1 MVCRCH
7 PLPQP
12 PCRPQPCSIC
22 QAPKPHSALRH
33 EPTAG
38 TSQLRSLRPQVKGPA
53 RTGRGPSFPTKL
65 GPRAQSQATQREK
78 CIQDWQDLLAQIGS
92 CSITFVAAAAS
103 QDPYAA
109 FEASLRAYTPSTI
122 AQYFRCIRA
131 FLAFI
136 GALGFGVGDLL
147 LVHLVDLLHACENSK
162 LEDRSSVRIAPRPM
176 LKALS
181 WLARI
186 GQIESL
192 ASLLSNPLAKA
203 FASPQQPQE
212 RKEALPL
219 PLAILASWERKVC
232 AADCT
237 HNLRIM
243 LGAFLLAAHT
253 SMRLGD
259 MQRIKIKEISLTQH
273 ALRGSC
279 WATKTTKLGQPWACT
294 LFGLTGR
301 SAQSSWV
308 IKWLESLSEAVTQSI
323 SEPFSLPEPD
333 FIMPVFACIDEKT
346 HPKFSGPL
354 PYTQALSLLRWAVQV
369 PWEPRTSACLN
380 SDEAHAYTLHSL
392 KVALL
397 SASAQLRL
405 PEESRRQQGHHRIN
419 SVQLYSRDD
428 TIESLWVQA
437 QIAAALIRGWRP
449 TRPQSRGGQHPVF
462 EPLFRVDAQPIPQSI
477 NLLDLP
483 APLRMFTYVREQ
495 QAQPCIA
502 DPEAW
507 AVQDIQSSD
516 SSSAHESGEEC
527 PDEAPPPR
535 SSLALCLVQLTTGAA
550 VHAVYSSPE
559 HLQSAFC
566 TACGLGIQV
575 PVHRID
581 YLGQEHLCK
590 HNACQHAFS
599 LMP

>member
-1 MVCRCH
+1 MVCRA
-7 PLPQP
+7 LPPVATTALQAAAPQHLPGTQTAFSSPARAICGNSQP
-12 PCRPQPCSIC
+12 
-22 QAPKPHSALRH
+22 
-33 EPTAG
+33 
-38 TSQLRSLRPQVKGPA
+38 RSLRPRVKGPA
-53 RTGRGPSFPTKL
+53 RTGRFRQAKL
-65 GPRAQSQATQREK
+65 GPHAQSQATQREK

-92 CSITFVAAAAS
+92 CSITFA
-103 QDPYAA
+103 AA

-136 GALGFGVGDLL
+136 GALGFGMENLL

-192 ASLLSNPLAKA
+192 ASLLSNPLAN
-203 FASPQQPQE
+203 FASPQHPQE

-237 HNLRIM
+237 HNLRIT

-253 SMRLGD
+253 SMRFGD
-259 MQRIKIKEISLTQH
+259 LRRIKIKEISLTQH

-308 IKWLESLSEAVTQSI
+308 LKWLESLGEA
-323 SEPFSLPEPD
+323 EPFSLPEPD

-346 HPKFSGPL
+346 HPNFSGPL

-380 SDEAHAYTLHSL
+380 SDEAHAYTLRSL

-397 SASAQLRL
+397 SVSAQLRL

-428 TIESLWVQA
+428 TIESRVQA

-449 TRPQSRGGQHPVF
+449 TRPQSREVS
-462 EPLFRVDAQPIPQSI
+462 VQS
-477 NLLDLP
+477 LSH
-483 APLRMFTYVREQ
+483 F
-495 QAQPCIA
+495 
-502 DPEAW
+502 
-507 AVQDIQSSD
+507 
-516 SSSAHESGEEC
+516 SALMH
-527 PDEAPPPR
+527 
-535 SSLALCLVQLTTGAA
+535 
-550 VHAVYSSPE
+550 SPS
-559 HLQSAFC
+559 QRA
-566 TACGLGIQV
+566 
-575 PVHRID
+575 
-581 YLGQEHLCK
+581 
-590 HNACQHAFS
+590 
-599 LMP
+599 

>member
-1 MVCRCH
+1 MH
-7 PLPQP
+7 SGLA
-12 PCRPQPCSIC
+12 RPASTNWILLSNLCCSSC
-22 QAPKPHSALRH
+22 V
-33 EPTAG
+33 T
-38 TSQLRSLRPQVKGPA
+38 RSV
-53 RTGRGPSFPTKL
+53 RG
-65 GPRAQSQATQREK
+65 
-78 CIQDWQDLLAQIGS
+78 
-92 CSITFVAAAAS
+92 
-103 QDPYAA
+103 
-109 FEASLRAYTPSTI
+109 LRAYTPSTI
-122 AQYFRCIRA
+122 AQYFRCVRA
-131 FLAFI
+131 FLTFI
-136 GALGFGVGDLL
+136 EALGVGVGDLL
-147 LVHLVDLLHACENSK
+147 LVRLVDLLHACENSK

-192 ASLLSNPLAKA
+192 ASLLSNPLARA

-237 HNLRIM
+237 HNLRIT
-243 LGAFLLAAHT
+243 LGSFLLAAHT
-253 SMRLGD
+253 SMRFGD
-259 MQRIKIKEISLTQH
+259 IQRIKIKEISLTQH

-308 IKWLESLSEAVTQSI
+308 IKWLESLSEAVTQSM
-323 SEPFSLPEPD
+323 SEPFNLPEPD
-333 FIMPVFACIDEKT
+333 FIMPVFACIDDNA

-354 PYTQALSLLRWAVQV
+354 PYTQALSLLRWAAQV

-462 EPLFRVDAQPIPQSI
+462 EPLFRVDAQPIPESI
-477 NLLDLP
+477 NLQDLP

-495 QAQPCIA
+495 QTQPCMA

-516 SSSAHESGEEC
+516 SSSAAESGEEC

-535 SSLALCLVQLTTGAA
+535 SSLALCLVQVTTGAA

-566 TACGLGIQV
+566 TACGLGIQAPV
-575 PVHRID
+575 PVHRVD